1 MDLLDVK
8 TVDEAINL
16 QVKIMDSL
24 NFKKKIIINTCDSL
38 GYVLASDLI
47 SKDKLPAFRKSTM
60 DGFAINYK
68 DSLGASDSIPSILKV
83 IEEIEMGHEPQK
95 RLKRGE
101 ASKIYTG
108 GMVPEG
114 ADAVIPIEYI
124 ENLSKEMI
132 SISKAVVFMENII
145 DIGDDSDIG
154 DIYES
159 KGKLIDPETIAMAAS
174 LGYDKITVYEKL
186 KCKILSTGDEI
197 VPVNSKLMPAKSRDI
212 NSYMFYSLLQSMGI
226 DVIRTKHLEDNKE
239 LIKEELEEDLDLI
252 IISGSSS
259 KGKKDFVPSI
269 AENLN
274 PGLIYH
280 GIAIK
285 PGKPTS
291 LSVNNNTMILG
302 LAGNPISA
310 YTVFRGVFQ
319 RAFNK
324 YYGIGDEI
332 KIKCKISRNIANTSA
347 KTRISLVDI
356 NKEEDELIA
365 TPIFGFSN
373 NISLLKKAK
382 GYIIIDEYSEGLREN
397 ETVWVSLIR

>member
-1 MDLLDVK
+1 
-8 TVDEAINL
+8 
-16 QVKIMDSL
+16 
-24 NFKKKIIINTCDSL
+24 
-38 GYVLASDLI
+38 
-47 SKDKLPAFRKSTM
+47 
-60 DGFAINYK
+60 
-68 DSLGASDSIPSILKV
+68 
-83 IEEIEMGHEPQK
+83 
-95 RLKRGE
+95 
-101 ASKIYTG
+101 
-108 GMVPEG
+108 
-114 ADAVIPIEYI
+114 
-124 ENLSKEMI
+124 
-132 SISKAVVFMENII
+132 
-145 DIGDDSDIG
+145 
-154 DIYES
+154 
-159 KGKLIDPETIAMAAS
+159 MAAS
-174 LGYDKITVYEKL
+174 LGYDKIPVYEKL